1 MARSDPTNRPRPTTR
16 RGALTWL
23 GASALPRWAHAQSD
37 GTRPHYTV
45 SVVPQFAASELHR
58 DWAPL
63 LERLSQESRLSL
75 TLRVV
80 ETISRFEAEFLAGVP
95 DFVYLNPYH
104 QVMARRAHGYV
115 PLVRDGKPLSGIL
128 VVRRDSALRSVTEL
142 AGKPV
147 AFPSPN
153 AFGASLWIRAL
164 LAERDRV
171 TIEPHYAQTHSNVY
185 RQVLLG
191 RVAAGGGVNNT
202 LLQEREEVRTELRVL
217 METPGVPAH
226 PISAHPRVPVA
237 IQQRLTDAFLRLA
250 ADPTTRML
258 LSEVRLG
265 NPVRADHARDYQPL
279 ETYRLERYLVREA
292 SSG

>member
-37 GTRPHYTV
+37 GTRPRYTV

-104 QVMARRAHGYV
+104 QVMARRAQGYV

-191 RVAAGGGVNNT
+191 RVAAGGGV
-202 LLQEREEVRTELRVL
+202 E
-217 METPGVPAH
+217 PAH
-226 PISAHPRVPVA
+226 
-237 IQQRLTDAFLRLA
+237 
-250 ADPTTRML
+250 
-258 LSEVRLG
+258 
-265 NPVRADHARDYQPL
+265 
-279 ETYRLERYLVREA
+279 REA
-292 SSG
+292 SGVGGRCLARRGKAGAGGHRDREQGEDQAPAPDARATAPRVRGGPLRARH